1 MNTAEYAVI
10 VSIVSV
16 LISVGSIYLAASAKK
31 QSRKTALLSS
41 RREAIERMR
50 SAYNDA
56 FLEGRIDQET
66 VNELRVAYQMSRLVF
81 GKRIFESL
89 HGLCTR
95 ANTFAVKSKERL
107 TAEDF
112 ENEKAIGKE
121 IERILEAMLSESA
134 SG

>member
-95 ANTFAVKSKERL
+95 ANTFA
-107 TAEDF
+107 
-112 ENEKAIGKE
+112 
-121 IERILEAMLSESA
+121 
-134 SG
+134 